1 MDIRIPVIAA
11 FTLLISLSEGSSRP
25 RSVSI
30 LDMYNPCLIFLHSL
44 NFFHIKQLRWSPRKP
59 DMSAMIHQ
67 YMALA
72 QK

>member
-11 FTLLISLSEGSSRP
+11 VTLLISLSEGSSR
-25 RSVSI
+25 SVSI
-30 LDMYNPCLIFLHSL
+30 LDIYNPCLIFLHSL
-44 NFFHIKQLRWSPRKP
+44 NCFHIKQLRWSPRKP

-67 YMALA
+67 CMALA

>member
-11 FTLLISLSEGSSRP
+11 VTLLISLSEGSS

-30 LDMYNPCLIFLHSL
+30 LDMYNPCLIFLHSW
-44 NFFHIKQLRWSPRKP
+44 NFFFHIKQLRWSPRKP

-67 YMALA
+67 CMALA